1 MKITAG
7 LALLFIMPLM
17 GFSQKKLSGNW
28 RETKRSNLQ
37 GATISFQDTIKVSFL
52 PGNEYTWFKK
62 GGFIYRGTYKLE
74 KNDLDMGS
82 RFFHVLENSNKHLV
96 LSDEDAQYTF
106 EPFEEAPVVKL
117 AGEPAPVPVQL
128 TASIVGI
135 WKVFKGTSASKIKEL
150 DLSNRIKT
158 VVFFAQPDE
167 FGDVGYI
174 SGGKDMQGQPSWKMS
189 RLKDGTLYCHGKS
202 DRAFFISQTGDELL
216 LKEGDQSFFLKQ
228 FKE

>member
-1 MKITAG
+1 MKITTG
-7 LALLFIMPLM
+7 LALLLITPLI
-17 GFSQKKLSGNW
+17 GFAQNKLSGNW
-28 RETKRSNLQ
+28 RETKRTNPR
-37 GATISFQDTIKVSFL
+37 GATISFQDTIKVNFL

-74 KNDLDMGS
+74 KGNLDMGS
-82 RFFHVLENSNKHLV
+82 RFLHVVEHTNKHLV
-96 LSDEDAQYTF
+96 LSDEDAQYAF
-106 EPFEEAPVVKL
+106 EPFEEVPVLKL
-117 AGEPAPVPVQL
+117 AGEPAPLPVQQ
-128 TASIVGI
+128 TSSIVGT
-135 WKVFKGTSASKIKEL
+135 WKVFKGTSATKIKEL

-174 SGGKDMQGQPSWKMS
+174 SGGKDPQGQPSWKVS

-202 DRAFFISQTGDELL
+202 DRVFLISQTGDEIL